1 MDADP
6 YWAVYAREVRLLEE
20 VVVRGAGFFLQ
31 STFAGFHAITLRPG
45 YSQSLKHADARIG

>member
-31 STFAGFHAITLRPG
+31 STFAGLHAITLRPG